1 MVVLGVMIWS
11 VRMIYPAYVEYSK
24 TRIQL
29 YEIEK
34 RLLEQQKENENVRVR
49 NHKLKTDLKA
59 VERVAREK
67 FGWSKSGEKI
77 YDFSN

>member
-1 MVVLGVMIWS
+1 MVILGVMAWS
-11 VRMIYPAYVEYSK
+11 VRMIYPAYMEYSK
-24 TRIQL
+24 TRLQL
-29 YEIEK
+29 CEIEK
-34 RLLEQQKENENVRVR
+34 KLLEQQKENENVRVR

-59 VERVAREK
+59 IERVAREK